1 MKQIISLLNQFE
13 ARKNKAQDVE
23 VLKSETVINLAR
35 SMSKLTEDQI
45 SKVKSTFTAGSAAEL
60 IGMAIKAIPNLPASE
75 EKTMKEFTSKATGRT
90 FLRAMISA
98 TPGKSSEKEKK
109 FEETFN
115 IVTSEG
121 ESLSFED
128 AVKTCVTQ
136 KVVILKGNRAVAISE
151 DSVLFMENKDE
162 GVTKNKYGV
171 YDAVT
176 KVGAKK
182 ILGWLF
188 NG

>member
-1 MKQIISLLNQFE
+1 MKQIINMLNQFE
-13 ARKNKAQDVE
+13 SRKNKVQDVA
-23 VLKSETVINLAR
+23 VLKSETVTNLAR
-35 SMSKLTEDQI
+35 AMSKMTEDQI
-45 SKVKSTFTAGSAAEL
+45 KDAVSTFTTGSAAEL
-60 IGMAIKAIPNLPASE
+60 IGMAINAIPNLPKE
-75 EKTMKEFTSKATGRT
+75 EKTMKEFHSKATSRT
-90 FLRAMISA
+90 FLRALISV

-109 FEETFN
+109 FEEVFN

-121 ESLSFED
+121 ETLSFED
-128 AVKTCVTQ
+128 AVRTCITQ
-136 KVVILKGNRAVAISE
+136 KVVILKGNRAIAISE